1 MFLNLNLNLRNKLN
15 IIIFIIT
22 FCFATFQ
29 TVASNETVSSNKTMT
44 SNKVIEQPLAK
55 ASSSQAIH
63 EKGNI
68 KSSLFATTTWW
79 KKRNKQQ
86 DIFYPHKAHYQVM
99 DKMQDSCML
108 CHSFNG
114 NNVNGAKMHDTKKLK
129 AFTAIVNE
137 PMKAV
142 CHSCHVEEKTAP
154 ATCSLCHTEKTD
166 IWPADHNINYLQ
178 SHGIDAKH
186 NEQACDSCHL
196 SKQFC
201 SDCHFRRQP
210 RGGIF
215 HPLGFLGR
223 HGSEVQFNP
232 SECGT
237 CHNQQYCTDC
247 HRRKSR

>member
-1 MFLNLNLNLRNKLN
+1 MWVKLN
-15 IIIFIIT
+15 IILFIIA
-22 FCFATFQ
+22 FCLAVNPARATIE
-29 TVASNETVSSNKTMT
+29 AA
-44 SNKVIEQPLAK
+44 EQPLVK
-55 ASSSQAIH
+55 ASPSQKMNNKNKI
-63 EKGNI
+63 ETK
-68 KSSLFATTTWW
+68 LFTTSNWW

-86 DIFYPHKAHYQVM
+86 DIYYPHKAHYQVM
-99 DKMQDSCML
+99 EQMQDSCML
-108 CHSFNG
+108 CHSFNA
-114 NNVNGAKMHDTKKLK
+114 NNFNGVKMHDSKKLK

-137 PMKAV
+137 PMKGI

-154 ATCSLCHTEKTD
+154 ASCSLCHTDKTK
-166 IWPADHNINYLQ
+166 IWPTDHNINYLQ
-178 SHGIDAKH
+178 SHAIDAKH
-186 NEQACDSCHL
+186 NEQTCDQCHI

-232 SECGT
+232 SECGS

>member
-1 MFLNLNLNLRNKLN
+1 MRAKFN
-15 IIIFIIT
+15 IIILVLT
-22 FCFATFQ
+22 L
-29 TVASNETVSSNKTMT
+29 TVSINQIWA
-44 SNKVIEQPLAK
+44 SNKVTQQPLIK
-55 ASSSQAIH
+55 VLSSQVIQKQSKA
-63 EKGNI
+63 EPL
-68 KSSLFATTTWW
+68 LFDTTLWW

-86 DIFYPHKAHYQVM
+86 NIFYPHKAHYQVM
-99 DKMQDSCML
+99 AQRQDSCML
-108 CHSFNG
+108 CHSFNA
-114 NNVNGAKMHDTKKLK
+114 NSFNGAKIHDSKKLK
-129 AFTAIVNE
+129 AITAIVNE

-154 ATCSLCHTEKTD
+154 ATCALCHGEKTD
-166 IWPADHNINYLQ
+166 IWPDDHNINYLQ

-186 NEQACDSCHL
+186 NEVSCERCHI
-196 SKQFC
+196 SKKFC

-232 SECGT
+232 SECSI